1 MDARWEPTPDL
12 LEQVHAGR
20 ALADAGRGDE
30 AEAHLR
36 DLVRNTRGG
45 HPGNEVMALRTLMT
59 LYGRAGLYLDAHLLG
74 VCIQGLTENGG
85 RSARPGLAHGLTG
98 QCGAL
103 AKLHVVEELAPTLVQ
118 LRQVLDTLDPP
129 MPGLEMGYCS
139 AAGTLAMLC
148 DDLATARGHVERYRA
163 CFDREGR
170 GMESIYRWALAMM
183 DAHVALRE
191 GHPDVARRIFA
202 RVARDGLTPPY
213 RRLGQLPL
221 EVKAARLLGDAD
233 DALRLGQETL
243 EILEATR
250 GQPLLRAEAIHEGN
264 HVARQLEALDDERAV
279 PLIRSIDEI
288 VAAAVLLR
296 LHDVEDS
303 SRRLVELG
311 LDTAA
316 SRRVLARFRKRFVEE
331 QRELLRRV
339 ARLLDEDTSRAARGL
354 LTRQRGDDH
363 VAICAWCECVRDAT
377 GEWLPIG
384 HFVPRE
390 GSLRVTH
397 GICPTCAAHEV
408 RASA

>member
-1 MDARWEPTPDL
+1 MDVLWEPRPEHL
-12 LEQVHAGR
+12 AEVHAGR

-30 AEAHLR
+30 AEQHLR
-36 DLVRNTRGG
+36 ELVRTTRGG
-45 HPGNEVMALRTLMT
+45 HPGDEVLALRTLMT
-59 LYGRAGLYLDAHLLG
+59 LYGRAGRYLEAHLLG
-74 VCIQGLTENGG
+74 VRIQALAESGG
-85 RSARPGLAHGLTG
+85 ATARPALAHGLTG

-103 AKLHVVEELAPTLVQ
+103 AKLHLVDELAPTLGQ
-118 LRQVLDTLDPP
+118 LRRVLDALEAP

-148 DDLATARGHVERYRA
+148 DDLATARAHVERYRA
-163 CFDREGR
+163 FFEREGH

-191 GHPDVARRIFA
+191 GHPRVAQGIFA
-202 RVARDGLTPPY
+202 RVARLGLTPPF

-221 EVKAARLLGDAD
+221 EVNAACLLGNVE
-233 DALRLGQETL
+233 DALRLGRETL
-243 EILEATR
+243 ELLEATR
-250 GQPLLRAEAIHEGN
+250 GQPLLRAESIHEGN
-264 HVARQLEALDDERAV
+264 AVARQLEAMDDERAA
-279 PLIRSIDEI
+279 PLIRGIDEI

-296 LHDVEDS
+296 LHDVEGS
-303 SRRLVELG
+303 GGRLAELG
-311 LDTAA
+311 LDDGA
-316 SRRVLARFRKRFVEE
+316 SRRVLARFRKRFLEE
-331 QRELLRRV
+331 QSELLRRV
-339 ARLLDEDTSRAARGL
+339 ARLLDEDAARPARGL
-354 LTRQRGDDH
+354 LTRARGDDH

-397 GICPTCAAHEV
+397 GICPACAAHEV